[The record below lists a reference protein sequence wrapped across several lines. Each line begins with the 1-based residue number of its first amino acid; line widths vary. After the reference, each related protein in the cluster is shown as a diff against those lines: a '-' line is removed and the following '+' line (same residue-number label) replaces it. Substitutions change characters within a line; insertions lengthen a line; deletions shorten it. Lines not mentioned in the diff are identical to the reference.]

1 MDYAVLID
9 FGSTFTKVAAVSL
22 KEQRLLLT
30 DKFPSTVRTDARI
43 ALGQCFEASR
53 EALGEKNFQAAH
65 KIASSSAAGGLRMA
79 VIGLTQT
86 LSLKAGRNAAFGAGA
101 KIVLA
106 LDGKIT
112 EQDVEKISSTQTEI
126 VLFCGGYEGGNSSI
140 ILHNA
145 EMLASSSLR
154 VPIVYAGNS
163 AVAQE
168 VRRKLML
175 SGHECFIVSNVIPQV
190 GLLDVAMAEGVIRD
204 IFMQRIVD
212 AKGLSR
218 VRKDLDGLLMPTPAA
233 VLTAG
238 ELLARGT
245 STRQGVGDLIILD
258 IGGATTDVHSFAEH
272 VSYKGAKLSGA
283 NEPYKKRTVEG
294 DLGMRESS
302 NSLASEITIP
312 FIAEQTGLTESCVG
326 ESIQMRVQH
335 NHFVPN
341 NDEQCAIDLA
351 LAQGA
356 AKIASRRHAGNI
368 EPMHSVM
375 CKFVQ
380 KGKNLSGVRTVI
392 GTGGP
397 ILNSL
402 QPAAILKS
410 VLVDRT
416 FEPDVLLPTE
426 AQLLQDK
433 DYLLYAG
440 GLIASFDKDSALN
453 ILLNSIRPIN

>member
-1 MDYAVLID
+1 MDYAVLVD

-30 DKFPSTVRTDARI
+30 EKFPSSVRTDARV
-43 ALGQCFEASR
+43 ALSQCFGAAR
-53 EALGEKNFQAAH
+53 EAIGEKAFQSAR

-86 LSLKAGRNAAFGAGA
+86 LSVKAGRNAAFGAGA
-101 KIVLA
+101 KIVLT
-106 LDGKIT
+106 LNGKIT
-112 EQDVEKISSTQTEI
+112 EQDVQQITTTQTEI

-145 EMLASSSLR
+145 EMLASSALR

-163 AVAQE
+163 SVAQE
-168 VRRKLML
+168 VRRKLTL

-212 AKGLSR
+212 AKGLSC
-218 VRKDLDGLLMPTPAA
+218 VRKELDGLLMPTPAA
-233 VLTAG
+233 VLQAG

-245 STRQGVGDLIILD
+245 PKHQGLGDLIILD

-302 NSLASEITIP
+302 NSLAHEITIP
-312 FIAEQTGLTESCVG
+312 SLADQLRASQECVCQ
-326 ESIQMRVQH
+326 SVSMRVQD
-335 NHFVPN
+335 NHFVP
-341 NDEQCAIDLA
+341 DTEDQRDFDLA
-351 LAQGA
+351 LAKGA
-356 AKIASRRHAGNI
+356 ARIASRRHAGVI

-375 CKFVQ
+375 CKYVQ
-380 KGKNLSGVRTVI
+380 RGKNLSGVRTII

-397 ILNSL
+397 ILNSSSSSS
-402 QPAAILKS
+402 ILEA
-410 VLVDRT
+410 VLANKVS
-416 FEPDVLLPTE
+416 EVDVLLPET
-426 AQLLQDK
+426 AHFFKDK

-440 GLIASFDKDSALN
+440 GLIASFDKDVAFQ
-453 ILLNSIRPIN
+453 ILSQSLQSII

>member
-1 MDYAVLID
+1 
-9 FGSTFTKVAAVSL
+9 
-22 KEQRLLLT
+22 
-30 DKFPSTVRTDARI
+30 
-43 ALGQCFEASR
+43 
-53 EALGEKNFQAAH
+53 
-65 KIASSSAAGGLRMA
+65 
-79 VIGLTQT
+79 
-86 LSLKAGRNAAFGAGA
+86 
-101 KIVLA
+101 
-106 LDGKIT
+106 
-112 EQDVEKISSTQTEI
+112 
-126 VLFCGGYEGGNSSI
+126 
-140 ILHNA
+140 
-145 EMLASSSLR
+145 
-154 VPIVYAGNS
+154 
-163 AVAQE
+163 
-168 VRRKLML
+168 
-175 SGHECFIVSNVIPQV
+175 
-190 GLLDVAMAEGVIRD
+190 
-204 IFMQRIVD
+204 
-212 AKGLSR
+212 
-218 VRKDLDGLLMPTPAA
+218 
-233 VLTAG
+233 
-238 ELLARGT
+238 
-245 STRQGVGDLIILD
+245 
-258 IGGATTDVHSFAEH
+258 
-272 VSYKGAKLSGA
+272 
-283 NEPYKKRTVEG
+283 
-294 DLGMRESS
+294 
-302 NSLASEITIP
+302 
-312 FIAEQTGLTESCVG
+312 
-326 ESIQMRVQH
+326 MRVQH